1 MSGFMASKNANL
13 LQSAAEVDRKM
24 NAAANLTDSSCWH
37 TSREFS

>member
-1 MSGFMASKNANL
+1 MSGFMASNNDNL

-24 NAAANLTDSSCWH
+24 KAAAKLTDSSGWQ